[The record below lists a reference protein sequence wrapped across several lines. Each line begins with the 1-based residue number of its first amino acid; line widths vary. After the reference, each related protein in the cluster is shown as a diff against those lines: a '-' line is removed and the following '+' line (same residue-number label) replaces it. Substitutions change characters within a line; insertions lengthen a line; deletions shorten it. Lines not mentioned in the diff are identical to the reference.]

1 MWFID
6 KSLLSIKKKKGEL
19 LLNAN
24 NSMAWSLHILSA
36 GLNWSSI
43 WEMTKKRAVNVDNG
57 FSHCYRNAP
66 FQLQFLR
73 QGSRWTSNIKMPQG
87 ALLMWRK
94 GSSLLLI
101 RIR

>member
-43 WEMTKKRAVNVDNG
+43 WEMTKKRAVTMDLVIVIGMLPFNFNFSVKGVDE
-57 FSHCYRNAP
+57 H
-66 FQLQFLR
+66 Q
-73 QGSRWTSNIKMPQG
+73 TSKCHKV
-87 ALLMWRK
+87 LC
-94 GSSLLLI
+94 
-101 RIR
+101 